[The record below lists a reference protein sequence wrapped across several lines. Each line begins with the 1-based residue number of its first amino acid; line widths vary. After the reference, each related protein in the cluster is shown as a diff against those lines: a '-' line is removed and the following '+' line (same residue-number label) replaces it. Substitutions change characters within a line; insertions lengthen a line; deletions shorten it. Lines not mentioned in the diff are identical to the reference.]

1 MIQYIEKIIVPLVN
15 SARDLLNDNK
25 VEVVIMDNFNGQNTN
40 NVLSLLE
47 ANDIHVCILPSDMID
62 R

>member
-40 NVLSLLE
+40 NVLSLL
-47 ANDIHVCILPSDMID
+47 DIHVCILPSDMTD